1 MLTFAHHE
9 QSIPLWSMQKG
20 GYMKYSGFLFGA
32 LLSAHAFAD
41 TSPPAVPHSP
51 VIPLNQNLAV
61 VDYFGDDRQ
70 AGCGLRIT
78 GETKDDLWLNVLIT
92 VFMKG
97 TGATFGVIKVVARK
111 VNVKDDVPLLQDGKI
126 TYANIGKIRKAWIKP
141 DSVKEPLIYKN
152 GELSH
157 NDAYMVSADFASTMD
172 LLVAISQESFKVGL
186 NRNED
191 GPDDVF
197 QFDKR
202 LDQSEAD
209 RLFSCM
215 NNLRVAIEGNKR
227 KESF

>member
-1 MLTFAHHE
+1 
-9 QSIPLWSMQKG
+9 
-20 GYMKYSGFLFGA
+20 MKYSGFLFWA

-41 TSPPAVPHSP
+41 TSPPVVPHPP

-61 VDYFGDDRQ
+61 VDYFGDGRQ
-70 AGCGLRIT
+70 TGCGLRIT

-111 VNVKDDVPLLQDGKI
+111 VNVKDGIPLLQDGKI

-141 DSVKEPLIYKN
+141 DSGKEPLIYKN
-152 GELSH
+152 GESSH
-157 NDAYMVSADFASTMD
+157 SDAYMVSAEFASTVD
-172 LLVAISQESFKVGL
+172 LLVAISQGGFKVGL
-186 NRNED
+186 NRNEG

-209 RLFSCM
+209 KLSMCM
-215 NNLRVAIEGNKR
+215 KNLRTVMEENKE
-227 KESF
+227 KQNF

>member
-1 MLTFAHHE
+1 
-9 QSIPLWSMQKG
+9 
-20 GYMKYSGFLFGA
+20 MKYWVLLFGV
-32 LLSAHAFAD
+32 LLSAHALAD
-41 TSPPAVPHSP
+41 SSAP

-61 VDYFGDDRQ
+61 VDYFGDGRQ
-70 AGCGLRIT
+70 TGCGLRAT

-111 VNVKDDVPLLQDGKI
+111 VNVKDGVPLLQDGKI

-141 DSVKEPLIYKN
+141 DSGKEPLIYKN
-152 GELSH
+152 GESSH
-157 NDAYMVSADFASTMD
+157 SDAYMVSAEFASTVD

-209 RLFSCM
+209 KLSVCM
-215 NNLRVAIEGNKR
+215 KNLRTAMEENKD
-227 KESF
+227 KQNF

>member
-1 MLTFAHHE
+1 
-9 QSIPLWSMQKG
+9 
-20 GYMKYSGFLFGA
+20 MKYSGFLFGA

-41 TSPPAVPHSP
+41 TSPPVVPHP
-51 VIPLNQNLAV
+51 PIIPLNQNLAV
-61 VDYFGDDRQ
+61 VDYFGDGRQ
-70 AGCGLRIT
+70 TGCGLRIT
-78 GETKDDLWLNVLIT
+78 GEVKDDLWLNVLIT

-111 VNVKDDVPLLQDGKI
+111 VNVKEGVPLLQDGKI

-141 DSVKEPLIYKN
+141 DSGKEPLIYKN
-152 GELSH
+152 GKSSH
-157 NDAYMVSADFASTMD
+157 NDAYMVSAEFASTMD

-202 LDQSEAD
+202 LDQNEVAKLSA
-209 RLFSCM
+209 CM
-215 NNLRVAIEGNKR
+215 NNLRVAIEKNKR
-227 KESF
+227 KENF